1 MSHMII
7 SPMKP
12 IHSRAWWCESDVTLC

>member
-1 MSHMII
+1 MII

-12 IHSRAWWCESDVTLC
+12 IHSHAWWCESDVTLC